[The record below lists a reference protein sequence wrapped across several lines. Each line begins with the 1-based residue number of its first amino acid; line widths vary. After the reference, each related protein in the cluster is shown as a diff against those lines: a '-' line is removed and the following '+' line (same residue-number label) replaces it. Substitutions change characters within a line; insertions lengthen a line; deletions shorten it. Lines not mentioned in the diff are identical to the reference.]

1 MPRRIM
7 TNFSAALKEVN
18 IESFLSNVIEVITL
32 RLAQEEEQNGE
43 MR

>member
-7 TNFSAALKEVN
+7 ANFSAALKKVD

-32 RLAQEEEQNGE
+32 RLAQEDEQTGE
-43 MR
+43 MG